1 MPLDRFSLQ
10 AKSYAQFRPS
20 YPAPFIEEVV
30 SSCSATH
37 CAWDCATGN
46 GQVAVSIADHFHL
59 VEATDI
65 SEQQLKNSVKRE
77 NINYQVGAAEK
88 TSFEDEVFDL
98 VTVAQAIHWF
108 DHSKLFSEVD
118 RVLKYGGIFATWG
131 YGLFRFNNDALN
143 NVISWFYENI
153 MGEYW
158 DPQRR
163 LIESQYDTIEF
174 PYPAI
179 KAPSFKIPISANVES
194 IIAFFE
200 TWSSVDNYRKAKK
213 EDPIPLVRERLLSK
227 FDPDNVFQGYY
238 PRFSKIVKKL

>member
-1 MPLDRFSLQ
+1 MPLDRFSSQ

-20 YPAPFIEEVV
+20 YPISFIEEVV
-30 SSCSATH
+30 DSCSATK

-46 GQVAVSIADHFHL
+46 GQVAVSLADHFHL

-65 SEQQLKNSVKRE
+65 SAQQLNNSVKRD
-77 NINYQVGAAEK
+77 NINYRIGAAEN

-108 DHSKLFSEVD
+108 DHPKFFSEVD
-118 RVLKYGGIFATWG
+118 RVLKPQGILATWG
-131 YGLFRFNNDALN
+131 YGLFYFDNEILDNI
-143 NVISWFYENI
+143 ISWFYEEI

-163 LIESQYDTIEF
+163 LIESQYTTIDF
-174 PYPAI
+174 PYQTI
-179 KAPSFKIPISANVES
+179 KELSFKIPISAGVES

-200 TWSSVDNYRKAKK
+200 TWSSVANYRKAKK
-213 EDPIPLVRERLLSK
+213 EDPIPLVQEQLLSK
-227 FDPDNVFQGYY
+227 FDSENVFSGILS
-238 PRFSKIVKKL
+238 RIL